1 MIDVAKEMRG
11 MKSRLIMQVHDE
23 LVVDAAVSEL
33 DEVKAL
39 LVRCME
45 RAVKL
50 DVPLEVEVSHGQNW
64 LGGSLTFTL
73 AWYTSRRAE
82 LFCPKSRMHLK
93 QPQFRINP
101 NRMKKLRNSLFLSLA
116 ASALVLASCG
126 GPTGPTTSGDA
137 LTEGASVSQRTKRL
151 KKIFRAAPTPM
162 ETARLV
168 QKTGATFSADHL
180 HSAMAASNYV
190 TSDRQAIN
198 LGVYGA
204 DLSYATIFE
213 ENAVS
218 LTYLEVVKSLA
229 RELGVG
235 DVIGDDMLARAE
247 ANRARQDSLVAI
259 VSEAFFNLNE
269 KLKSNGQE
277 DLSGMLV
284 AAGWVESLYL
294 ATRHADKAN
303 EALRQ
308 RIAEQKLVMEDVMDL
323 VTSYQQ
329 SPELQGVVEVLQ
341 PVVAAFDAVT
351 KEEAKNEI
359 SKSGGAIVIGG
370 GPRYTASEEVL
381 AQITDAVTTA
391 RNQLVK

>member
-1 MIDVAKEMRG
+1 MWRCRTAKLGSKRTDL
-11 MKSRLIMQVHDE
+11 S
-23 LVVDAAVSEL
+23 DATGTH
-33 DEVKAL
+33 
-39 LVRCME
+39 
-45 RAVKL
+45 L
-50 DVPLEVEVSHGQNW
+50 DVQNFSVPLRVCS
-64 LGGSLTFTL
+64 SST
-73 AWYTSRRAE
+73 
-82 LFCPKSRMHLK
+82 PKFV
-93 QPQFRINP
+93 PIP
-101 NRMKKLRNSLFLSLA
+101 TRMKKLRNSLFLSLA
-116 ASALVLASCG
+116 AGMIVLAGCG
-126 GPTGPTTSGDA
+126 GPQGPTTSGDS
-137 LTEGASVSQRTKRL
+137 LSEGASVSQRTKRL

-162 ETARLV
+162 ETARIV
-168 QKTGATFSADHL
+168 QKTGASFSLDHL

-190 TSDRQAIN
+190 TADRQAVN

-229 RELGVG
+229 RDLGVG
-235 DVIGDDMLARAE
+235 DVIGDDMLERAE

-294 ATRHADKAN
+294 ATRHSDKAN
-303 EALRQ
+303 EELRN

-323 VTSYQQ
+323 VSSYEQ
-329 SPELQGVVEVLQ
+329 SPGLAEVINTLQ
-341 PVVAAFDAVT
+341 PVVAAFDAVQ
-351 KEEAKNEI
+351 KEEASSDI
-359 SKSGGAIVIGG
+359 SKSGGTIVIGG

-381 AQITDAVTTA
+381 AQITDAVSTA